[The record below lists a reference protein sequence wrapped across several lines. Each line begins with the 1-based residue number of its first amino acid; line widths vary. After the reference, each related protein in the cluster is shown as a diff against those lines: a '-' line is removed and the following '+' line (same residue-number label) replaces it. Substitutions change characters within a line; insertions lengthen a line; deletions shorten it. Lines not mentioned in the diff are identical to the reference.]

1 MKNQKGISLI
11 KLIILVIVVGVALVY
26 GVAFLLFLNYDF
38 PEPEPSKYEKIYNI
52 GDTIT
57 TKNFEVTI
65 TNIEE
70 KTRVGSLQT
79 YKKVDDYYYTLICVT
94 AELKNISN
102 ETQRLI
108 DYRPDYSIY
117 LKLEDDREKIYYNDS
132 TYTEY
137 YQLELDNIVNTQTIS
152 PNTTGTVAIVFK
164 VDKYNYENRTFY
176 LNIWGDTALIKI
188 N

>member
-11 KLIILVIVVGVALVY
+11 KLIILIIVVGVALVY

-38 PEPEPSKYEKIYNI
+38 PEPEPSKYEKTYNI

-57 TKNFEVTI
+57 TKKFEVTI

-70 KTRVGSLQT
+70 KTRVGSLKT
-79 YKKVDDYYYTLICVT
+79 FKKVDDYYYTLICVT

-117 LKLEDDREKIYYNDS
+117 FKLEDDREKIYYNDS

-137 YQLELDNIVNTQTIS
+137 YQLELDKIVNTQTIS
-152 PNTTGTVAIVFK
+152 PDATGTVAIVFK
-164 VDKYNYENRTFY
+164 VDKFNYENRPFY
-176 LNIWGDTALIKI
+176 LNIFGDTALIKI